1 MKRKFLILV
10 CAMIAQFSP
19 SRGLTISSPPT
30 FTPAS
35 GAPLS
40 GTLDLET
47 DIPSRVMVS
56 VSDGISTW
64 RRSFFDYSTVHS
76 IPLHGFKFSRT
87 NEIIQIE
94 HAVQPPI
101 EVGALTQLAPGNFAH
116 PRHAAHAEDDI
127 NGIGQLDA
135 DFRQR

>member
-1 MKRKFLILV
+1 MKSKFLVFV
-10 CAMIAQFSP
+10 CAMIAHFS
-19 SRGLTISSPPT
+19 SSLALTISSPPA

-47 DIPSRVMVS
+47 DIPSRVLVS

-87 NEIIQIE
+87 NKIMVTVLDRS
-94 HAVQPPI
+94 HN
-101 EVGALTQLAPGNFAH
+101 EVTYPTTLEF
-116 PRHAAHAEDDI
+116 I
-127 NGIGQLDA
+127 S
-135 DFRQR
+135 

>member
-10 CAMIAQFSP
+10 CATIAQFSP

-47 DIPSRVMVS
+47 DIPSRVMIS

-64 RRSFFDYSTVHS
+64 RRCFFDYSTVHS

-87 NEIIQIE
+87 NEITVTVLDRSRNEVTYPTTLEFISPD
-94 HAVQPPI
+94 PP
-101 EVGALTQLAPGNFAH
+101 A
-116 PRHAAHAEDDI
+116 
-127 NGIGQLDA
+127 
-135 DFRQR
+135 